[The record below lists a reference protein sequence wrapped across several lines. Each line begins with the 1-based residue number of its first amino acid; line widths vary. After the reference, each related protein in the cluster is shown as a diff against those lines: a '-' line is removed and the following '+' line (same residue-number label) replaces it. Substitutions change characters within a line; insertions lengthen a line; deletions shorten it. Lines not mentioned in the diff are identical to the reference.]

1 MNLLMAA
8 KAHIDLIQHELH
20 TLLAPVA
27 VPA

>member
-1 MNLLMAA
+1 MNLLIAA
-8 KAHIDLIQHELH
+8 KAHTDLIQHELH